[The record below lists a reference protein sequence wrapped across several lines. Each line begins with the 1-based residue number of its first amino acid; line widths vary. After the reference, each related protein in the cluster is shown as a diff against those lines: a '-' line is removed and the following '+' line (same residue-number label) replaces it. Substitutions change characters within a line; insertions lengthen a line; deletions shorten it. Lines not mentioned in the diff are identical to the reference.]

1 MAQKSFFSKAQDI
14 ISNKNPAALQLRGFL
29 FYVAGLAEHI
39 ACGYAA
45 LAELVDE
52 GGFETL

>member
-1 MAQKSFFSKAQDI
+1 MAQISFFSKAQDN

-29 FYVAGLAEHI
+29 FYAADLAEHI
-39 ACGYAA
+39 ACGDAA

-52 GGFETL
+52 